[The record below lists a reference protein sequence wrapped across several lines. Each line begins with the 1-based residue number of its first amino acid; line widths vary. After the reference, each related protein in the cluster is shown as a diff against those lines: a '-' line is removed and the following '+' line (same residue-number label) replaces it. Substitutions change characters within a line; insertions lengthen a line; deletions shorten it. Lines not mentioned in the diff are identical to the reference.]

1 MAATVTSRDW
11 QEVDTS
17 QAYASS
23 SANIQSDSL
32 LTPLVGWAAFWTTF
46 RVMFVEEYREN
57 LDFAQKRRIVLFP
70 LLLSLVTMIATIGL
84 QFLVGEGAAQG
95 QNAEQN
101 FTWDQLRLFL
111 HLPLLMFSLGMGS
124 FAFLGRERV
133 LSRTGAKNYLLAS
146 PALQPLN
153 NSTAHLAY
161 YTKDLVYYITLIL
174 SPVIFGMCVGIGLEY
189 IGDVNTP
196 LEWGSIPSTWLA
208 MSTTLAQGLAMSFL
222 ASALWLRGVCG
233 RKQLH

>member
-1 MAATVTSRDW
+1 MAATITSRDW

-17 QAYASS
+17 QAHTSS

-133 LSRTGAKNYLLAS
+133 LSRTGAKNYLLATS
-146 PALQPLN
+146 
-153 NSTAHLAY
+153 
-161 YTKDLVYYITLIL
+161 
-174 SPVIFGMCVGIGLEY
+174 
-189 IGDVNTP
+189 
-196 LEWGSIPSTWLA
+196 
-208 MSTTLAQGLAMSFL
+208 
-222 ASALWLRGVCG
+222 ASAFEQFYGTSGLLHKRPRLLHHTDFISCYFWHVCG
-233 RKQLH
+233 YRFGVYR